1 MYRHHFP
8 LIGSPYWR
16 FQHSNFTIVIV
27 VQPVSS
33 ESDLFFVFFIL
44 LILIIHRLILL
55 IFILIFFFFL
65 FSIFYLKIV
74 NILLFDS
81 NRTPSTTVWES
92 QSYKT
97 YLKVEMPIFTTDL
110 VYHFHLI
117 SIYTPNICYCS
128 TDSNNNYLDFC
139 WRWILK
145 YFQVAQKKF
154 KWDISGVIWIRI
166 VVRVHQYNPFAVS
179 KIRKLSLQLIK

>member
-1 MYRHHFP
+1 MYNQ
-8 LIGSPYWR
+8 
-16 FQHSNFTIVIV
+16 FQVNQIYFSFFHSTYFNYTSFNSSYFHSNFF
-27 VQPVSS
+27 
-33 ESDLFFVFFIL
+33 L
-44 LILIIHRLILL
+44 
-55 IFILIFFFFL
+55 FL

-97 YLKVEMPIFTTDL
+97 CLKVEMPIFTTDL